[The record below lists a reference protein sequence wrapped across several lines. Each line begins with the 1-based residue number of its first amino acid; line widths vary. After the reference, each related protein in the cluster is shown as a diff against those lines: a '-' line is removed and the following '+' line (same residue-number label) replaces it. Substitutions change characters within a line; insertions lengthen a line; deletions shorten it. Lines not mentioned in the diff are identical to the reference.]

1 MKESVCKING
11 PKQNG
16 TGFFCMIQN
25 LKEWNSPTLFCLM
38 TNNHVLGNEDI
49 KPNKII
55 DISLDNGE
63 KELKIV
69 IDDSRRTFTNE
80 LYDLTIIEMKPNDG
94 VECDS
99 FLEIDKDLYKEN
111 FKKIFKLKSIYLLHY
126 PKGSEICKSEEI

>member
-1 MKESVCKING
+1 
-11 PKQNG
+11 
-16 TGFFCMIQN
+16 MIQN

-80 LYDLTIIEMKPNDG
+80 LYDLTIIEMKPSDG
-94 VECDS
+94 VGCDS